1 MATKKNVQG
10 VITILTFQYGL
21 GLLLIGSVITI
32 IGFYIGYKIGMP
44 KVKTLQQQYQ
54 EVTYI
59 FLSLDKSNNSETEEF
74 KSAKDN
80 SIKI

>member
-1 MATKKNVQG
+1 LATKKNVQG

-44 KVKTLQQQYQ
+44 KVKTKQSTSP
-54 EVTYI
+54 V
-59 FLSLDKSNNSETEEF
+59 DEF
-74 KSAKDN
+74 WRRLN
-80 SIKI
+80 G